1 MNNTPTAAAA
11 PSPPPPEMPS
21 PLAPVLCPVFDPAPV
36 YVVPYASA
44 HQFVLALTVAG
55 LGVVLGLT
63 AIAAVLVVVVRR
75 LNVAVGML
83 RQESGAE
90 VRGGLLN
97 GKGAKGNGAANN
109 GLTSASPKKKKKRS
123 GHTGG
128 HTGGHND
135 GTSCADEPEDEEEE
149 EEGR

>member
-11 PSPPPPEMPS
+11 ASPPPPEMPS
-21 PLAPVLCPVFDPAPV
+21 PLAPVACPVFDPAPV

-109 GLTSASPKKKKKRS
+109 GLTSASPKKKKRS